1 MFSKTCNRFYP
12 SRDLIL
18 LVIYLFISLRY
29 VTVFV
34 FSLLFFFKSFS
45 AGSPWFEWCQVF
57 SPLDFAT
64 KSQAVTNLWKQISA
78 CENKD

>member
-34 FSLLFFFKSFS
+34 FSHFFKKKNL
-45 AGSPWFEWCQVF
+45 
-57 SPLDFAT
+57 SPLALPDLNDVKYFHQLT
-64 KSQAVTNLWKQISA
+64 LLPRVKQ
-78 CENKD
+78 

>member
-1 MFSKTCNRFYP
+1 MFSKACNRFYP

-34 FSLLFFFKSFS
+34 FSLFFFFLNL
-45 AGSPWFEWCQVF
+45 
-57 SPLDFAT
+57 SPLALLDLNDVKYFHHLT
-64 KSQAVTNLWKQISA
+64 LLPRVKQ
-78 CENKD
+78 